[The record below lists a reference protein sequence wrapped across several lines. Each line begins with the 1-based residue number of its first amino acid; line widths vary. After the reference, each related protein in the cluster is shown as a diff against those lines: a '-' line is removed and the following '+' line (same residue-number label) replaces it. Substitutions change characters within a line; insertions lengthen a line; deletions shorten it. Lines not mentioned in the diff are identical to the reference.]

1 MKDRKIWL
9 ALSGVLILALAGC
22 GDDGDDNGN
31 GDMPPPPDTPPS
43 PEDQVEF
50 SATINY
56 YQDGEVTSTY
66 KYYQGEEAYR
76 MELDQ
81 PYPLVMISYPQEVT
95 YYLYPEFDQYQEFP
109 WEEPEEPE
117 NPIENPEVDCEKEG
131 EEVITG
137 RNTDLYYCY
146 EIDGDGKS
154 WIWIDPELDF
164 AMQSANGSIDNI
176 VMKVTEIDIGD
187 QLEDLF
193 EIPAGYTLV
202 EENPYLGNFQ
212 GATQELML
220 LPSLRSF
227 DFLAR

>member
-22 GDDGDDNGN
+22 GDDCDDNGN

-66 KYYQGEEAYR
+66 KYYQGEEANR
-76 MELDQ
+76 TELDQ
-81 PYPLVMISYPQEVT
+81 PYPLVSISYPQKVT
-95 YYLYPEFDQYQEFP
+95 YLLYPEFDQYQEIP
-109 WEEPEEPE
+109 WQEPES
-117 NPIENPEVDCEKEG
+117 PIDDSETDCEKEG

-137 RNTDLYYCY
+137 RNTERYYCY
-146 EIDGDGKS
+146 EIDGDGKN
-154 WIWIDPELDF
+154 WVWLDPELF
-164 AMQSANGSIDNI
+164 FIMQLADGSIDNI
-176 VMKVTEIDIGD
+176 VMKVTEIDVSD
-187 QLEDLF
+187 QPEDLF

-202 EENPYLGNFQ
+202 EENPYLGDFFQ